1 MRKLYLALLSSVLST
16 LVITSCTSSKNLF
29 KDQNPVTAEF
39 GKETTTV
46 LVIKTE
52 QNKVNKALESAFQK
66 YYTGPYELIE
76 LSELKNK
83 KYNDTEKYRYCF
95 RTTIGYQ
102 AASGMGDT
110 RMAASN
116 TYTYDVLD
124 RKTMKKN
131 GLDFVGGAYKGLME
145 AYVKKME
152 EVKNGNKI
160 S

>member
-1 MRKLYLALLSSVLST
+1 MYQALLSIVLPT
-16 LVITSCTSSKNLF
+16 LIISSCTSSKNLF
-29 KDQNPVTAEF
+29 KDQDPVPADF
-39 GKETTTV
+39 GKEATTV

-66 YYTGPYELIE
+66 YYTGSYELIE
-76 LSELKNK
+76 LSDLKNK

-95 RTTIGYQ
+95 RTKIGYQ
-102 AASGMGDT
+102 AASGMGES

-124 RKTMKKN
+124 RKTMKAN

-152 EVKNGNKI
+152 EVKNGNKK